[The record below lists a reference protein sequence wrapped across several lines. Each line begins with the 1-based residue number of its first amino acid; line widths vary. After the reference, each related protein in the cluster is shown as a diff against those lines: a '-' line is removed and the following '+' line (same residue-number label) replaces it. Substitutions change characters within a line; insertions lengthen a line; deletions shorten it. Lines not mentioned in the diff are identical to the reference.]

1 VKILDLWVV
10 LSREETVKVDLGT
23 FACSGIRAFL
33 GGDITTGVQ
42 AALGRYVERMVCA
55 EHAGR
60 DEIESLRKAI
70 PLPSEDRTAR
80 TGVAVELALEPALE
94 AALEREARES
104 GGMSMD
110 QVVSY
115 AVLAYLVEL
124 DRALEPDARAFAPI

>member
-1 VKILDLWVV
+1 
-10 LSREETVKVDLGT
+10 VKVDLGT
-23 FACSGIRAFL
+23 FACSGVRAFL
-33 GGDITTGVQ
+33 GGDIAAGVQ

-60 DEIESLRKAI
+60 DELESMWKAI
-70 PLPSEDRTAR
+70 PLVSEDRPPR
-80 TGVAVELALEPALE
+80 TGVAVELALDPALE

-110 QVVSY
+110 QVASY

-124 DRALEPDARAFAPI
+124 DRAGDPDARHFAPI